1 MYSMN
6 WRSMIVALLAIAACA
21 SAHAWGDQ
29 GHRIT
34 GHIASALLTD
44 AARSQLQKLT
54 GTNDLSQI
62 ATILD
67 DERDKLEQRI
77 PGSSRWHYEN
87 RQVCP
92 RTSASKAECPN
103 GQCITRQIERFVQ
116 TLNDAHSSRAAQ
128 TDAVRSLAHL
138 LGDLHQPLHVSD
150 NNDRGGND
158 LPVLLPGEKKSRNL
172 HEVWDTRLVR
182 MNLRRRNEQRYAL
195 ELLANFSARQSEWSQ
210 GGFALWAD
218 ETYRLS
224 KERAYHALPQFTCGV
239 KASAITLTDSYVTQ
253 ARETVEM
260 QLAKAGIR
268 LASVLNAALN

>member
-1 MYSMN
+1 MY
-6 WRSMIVALLAIAACA
+6 WRSMIVAVLAVTACA
-21 SAHAWGDQ
+21 NAHAWGDQ

-44 AARSQLQKLT
+44 AARSQLQKLI
-54 GTNDLSQI
+54 GTDDLSQI

-67 DERDKLEQRI
+67 DEREQMEQRI
-77 PGSSRWHYEN
+77 PGSSSWHYEN

-92 RTSASKAECPN
+92 RTSTSKAECPK
-103 GQCITRQIERFVQ
+103 GQCITRQIERFVN
-116 TLNDAHSSRAAQ
+116 TLSDAQNSRAAQ
-128 TDAVRSLAHL
+128 SDALRGLAHL

-158 LPVLLPGEKKSRNL
+158 LLVILPGEKKSRNL

-195 ELLANFSARQSEWSQ
+195 ALLATFSARQTEWSQ
-210 GGFALWAD
+210 GGVVFWAD

-224 KERAYHALPQFTCGV
+224 KERAYNALPQFACGV
-239 KASAITLTDSYVTQ
+239 KPSSITLTDPYVLL

-260 QLAKAGIR
+260 QLAKAGVR
-268 LASVLNAALN
+268 LATVLNAALH

>member
-1 MYSMN
+1 MY
-6 WRSMIVALLAIAACA
+6 WRSIILAGLAVAACA
-21 SAHAWGDQ
+21 NAHAWGDQ

-34 GHIASALLTD
+34 AHIASALLTD
-44 AARSQLQKLT
+44 AARSRLQKLI
-54 GTNDLSQI
+54 GTDDLSQV

-67 DERDKLEQRI
+67 DEREKLEQRI

-103 GQCITRQIERFVQ
+103 RQCITRQIERFVQ
-116 TLNDAHSSRAAQ
+116 TLNNVHSSRSDQ
-128 TDAVRSLAHL
+128 TDAVHGLAHL

-158 LPVLLPGEKKSRNL
+158 SKVLLPGEKKSRNL

-195 ELLANFSARQSEWSQ
+195 VLLATFSARQTEWSQ
-210 GGFALWAD
+210 GDVALWAD

-224 KERAYHALPQFTCGV
+224 KERAYQSLPQFACGV
-239 KASAITLTDSYVTQ
+239 NAGAITVTDSYISQ

-268 LASVLNAALN
+268 LASVLNAELN